1 VLDIGLGNA
10 LLVPCLDEARLHM
23 DSLISEG
30 DRHGAHATL
39 MLVGSHYGGIDF
51 DVVGEGCGPGRSES
65 DILTIGSF
73 AARGAE
79 VLTCKVPATTVHL

>member
-1 VLDIGLGNA
+1 MLDIGLGNA

-30 DRHGAHATL
+30 DRHHATL

-51 DVVGEGCGPGRSES
+51 DVVDEGCGPGRSES
-65 DILTIGSF
+65 DILAIGSS
-73 AARGAE
+73 AARGME
-79 VLTCKVPATTVHL
+79 VLTCKVPATAVHL